1 MHGPRL
7 RRGLV
12 AGLLAASL
20 AWSLGPSAPALTL
33 LPLPHGAKAA
43 TAQKFPFIQSD
54 DARVPA
60 RINHWLFLEIF
71 EMPAPARATGGLREV
86 NDQAWQNMPDLGY
99 TVLRNDARVLSL
111 RIDGEGC
118 GAYCESFTYPH
129 GFAAATGRHLE
140 ADDLFTPQGLQALT
154 GKIDA
159 NNTATLRKEIA
170 ALQRGKTKATPRAK
184 GGLTAEDQDAVIG
197 LYEDCLSRW
206 DAAHRTTGSVGRMA
220 IEAGAVRFSQ
230 DRCSNHA
237 SRALDSVG
245 EFSTRMPLA
254 HPKRL
259 LTGHGRML
267 LLGEGTAAAPTSPFG
282 QVLRGTID
290 GRLPVTM
297 RLPSLSADG
306 PVHATYFYDRY
317 REPISVSGDYRD
329 GVLTLEESESKARL
343 RLRAEGSTLRGEWRQ
358 APKTLPLVLAP

>member
-20 AWSLGPSAPALTL
+20 AWSLGASAAALNV
-33 LPLPHGAKAA
+33 LPLSHGAKAA
-43 TAQKFPFIQSD
+43 TAKKFPFIQSD
-54 DARVPA
+54 DARVAA

-129 GFAAATGRHLE
+129 AFDAATGRHLE

-170 ALQRGKTKATPRAK
+170 ALQRAKTKATPRAK

-245 EFSTRMPLA
+245 EFSTRMPVAQLK
-254 HPKRL
+254 PW
-259 LTGHGRML
+259 LTGYGRML

-343 RLRAEGSTLRGEWRQ
+343 RLGAEGSTLRGEWRQ
-358 APKTLPLVLAP
+358 GPKTLPLVLEP